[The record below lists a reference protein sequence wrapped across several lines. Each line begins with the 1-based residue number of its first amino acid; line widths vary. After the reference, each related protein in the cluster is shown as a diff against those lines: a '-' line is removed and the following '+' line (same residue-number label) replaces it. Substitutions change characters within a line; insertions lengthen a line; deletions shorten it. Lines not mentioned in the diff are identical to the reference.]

1 METQATEAAIPADR
15 LVRTYMKMRD
25 KREALAKEL
34 EEKLSALDE
43 KMKFVKAA
51 LLDHCKTNGVDSIRT
66 PNGVAYRTVRTVYST
81 SDWESFHKFVLD
93 NEAPY
98 LLEKRLHQGNMKE
111 FVADNP
117 ELIPPGLNSSNEYTV
132 TIRRK

>member
-1 METQATEAAIPADR
+1 
-15 LVRTYMKMRD
+15 
-25 KREALAKEL
+25 
-34 EEKLSALDE
+34 
-43 KMKFVKAA
+43 

-81 SDWESFHKFVLD
+81 SDWESLHKFVLE